1 MNIASANRYEHYH
14 KYYEKVTDRIRNLDI
29 DEVSKKSI
37 INYINGYEKRKKEL
51 DAIMFPKSSE
61 ENAYGTL
68 FGSWYP
74 KAMLEFDKQELLT
87 YRMILENMYF
97 VWEENINAIFE
108 E

>member
-1 MNIASANRYEHYH
+1 
-14 KYYEKVTDRIRNLDI
+14 
-29 DEVSKKSI
+29 
-37 INYINGYEKRKKEL
+37 
-51 DAIMFPKSSE
+51 MFPKSSE

-68 FGSWYP
+68 LGSLYP
-74 KAMLEFDKQELLT
+74 KAMLAFDKQELLT